1 MGARASKPAQSATR
15 KFPARAPGSAAP
27 PHARPQPQSQSQLQ
41 SQPAAAQR
49 RAPEGRA
56 SFSKDDAI
64 KADSADPDL
73 DPNPFTNAAFSQRLK
88 QMGVATPNPTLSN
101 SSTASASLHPGA
113 PDQGPHSHAFPS
125 PAQNQTLSALE
136 ARRRLQEGATGEF
149 ESGLAGR
156 PGAAGGGGGRE
167 FLDVGTLK
175 QALVLQA
182 RGTPAADIE
191 KRLRIKSGAMERLGP
206 KGVTLP
212 LT

>member
-1 MGARASKPAQSATR
+1 MGAKASKPAESAIR

-27 PHARPQPQSQSQLQ
+27 PHARPQP
-41 SQPAAAQR
+41 AAQR
-49 RAPEGRA
+49 ARDPRA
-56 SFSKDDAI
+56 SFTKDDALPLPAI
-64 KADSADPDL
+64 KADGVDP

-101 SSTASASLHPGA
+101 SSTAAPYPGA
-113 PDQGPHSHAFPS
+113 PDQGPQSHLYPS

-136 ARRRLQEGATGEF
+136 ARQRLQERATAEF
-149 ESGLAGR
+149 ENAR
-156 PGAAGGGGGRE
+156 QGRE
-167 FLDVGTLK
+167 FLDVGTLR

-182 RGTPAADIE
+182 RGTPPAEIE
-191 KRLRIKSGAMERLGP
+191 RRLRLKSGVVDRLGP

>member
-1 MGARASKPAQSATR
+1 MGAKASKPAKSAIR

-27 PHARPQPQSQSQLQ
+27 PHARPQP
-41 SQPAAAQR
+41 AAQR
-49 RAPEGRA
+49 AR
-56 SFSKDDAI
+56 
-64 KADSADPDL
+64 DSVDP

-101 SSTASASLHPGA
+101 SSTAAPYPGA
-113 PDQGPHSHAFPS
+113 PDQGPHSHLYPS

-136 ARRRLQEGATGEF
+136 ARQRLQERATVEF
-149 ESGLAGR
+149 ENVR
-156 PGAAGGGGGRE
+156 QGRE

-182 RGTPAADIE
+182 RGTPPAEIE
-191 KRLRIKSGAMERLGP
+191 RRLRLKSGVVDRLGP